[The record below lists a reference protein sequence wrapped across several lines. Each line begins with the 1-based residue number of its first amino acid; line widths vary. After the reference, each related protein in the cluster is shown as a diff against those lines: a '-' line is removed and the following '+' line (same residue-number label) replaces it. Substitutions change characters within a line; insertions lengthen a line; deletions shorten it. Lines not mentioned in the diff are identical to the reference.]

1 MAGMTPK
8 VWIKLG
14 TYFLFFG
21 VLLFGSAGTLAW
33 PAAWAILVLFF
44 GANLL
49 ITRALARDD
58 PALLAERMQPFI
70 QEGQPLWD
78 KVIMASYGVLSAFW
92 LVLMGFDA
100 GRFHWSAMPALLQW
114 LGAAGILISMWI
126 FSRVLRA
133 NPFLANVVKIQTERG
148 HKVVTKGPY
157 AFVRH
162 PLYAAV
168 LLLLPSA
175 ALMLGSWLGV
185 AAAILLAGVLILRTA
200 LEDRKLHRRLDG
212 YADYARGVRYRL
224 VPWLW

>member
-1 MAGMTPK
+1 MSPK

-14 TYFLFFG
+14 TYFLVFAG
-21 VLLFGSAGTLAW
+21 LLFGSAGTLAW

-58 PALLAERMQPFI
+58 PALLAERMKPFI

-78 KVIMASYGVLSAFW
+78 KVIMASYGVLSACW
-92 LVLMGFDA
+92 LILMGLDA
-100 GRFHWSAMPALLQW
+100 GRFRWSAMPALLQW
-114 LGAAGILISMWI
+114 LGAAGILVSMLI
-126 FSRVLRA
+126 FSQVLQA

-148 HKVVTKGPY
+148 HEVVTKGPY
-157 AFVRH
+157 TFVRH

-175 ALMLGSWLGV
+175 ALMLGSWFGL
-185 AAAILLAGVLILRTA
+185 AAAILLAGLLILRTA
-200 LEDRKLHRRLDG
+200 LEDRELHSKLGG
-212 YADYARGVRYRL
+212 YADYARRVRYRL